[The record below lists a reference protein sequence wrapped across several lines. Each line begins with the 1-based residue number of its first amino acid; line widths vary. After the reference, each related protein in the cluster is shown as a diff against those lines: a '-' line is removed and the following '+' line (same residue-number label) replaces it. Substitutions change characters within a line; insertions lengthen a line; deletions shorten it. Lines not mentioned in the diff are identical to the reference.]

1 MGGTY
6 NFPEISVNT
15 EENIAEVEQKSL
27 LTNCTTKLLRYYGV
41 TLHFLDFHQK
51 KILKIP
57 PPLLLNPSPFYTFAR
72 VSKTYPVTPHSGAC
86 TYIRS

>member
-41 TLHFLDFHQK
+41 TLQILDFHQK
-51 KILKIP
+51 NFPDIP
-57 PPLLLNPSPFYTFAR
+57 PTPLY
-72 VSKTYPVTPHSGAC
+72 
-86 TYIRS
+86 

>member
-51 KILKIP
+51 NVPKIP
-57 PPLLLNPSPFYTFAR
+57 PLPVLLTPLLLLHLREYLQHNVGFL
-72 VSKTYPVTPHSGAC
+72 
-86 TYIRS
+86 IQQ